1 MKDLRDEYI
10 GRVVRG
16 KSFADVGGL
25 WGTVN
30 EKISVAHAYGASA
43 LTMLDITPLE
53 HELWRL
59 FEERRRTLHLPE
71 VQHVSGDVVMLAET
85 DSCPPFDVVHC
96 SGILYHMPDPIRFLV
111 ALRKITR
118 EFLVLTSVVT
128 APHLKNQ
135 HGELRIPQA
144 AVLFVPAL
152 QSQERAIL
160 QAYWQQF
167 VGDNAIGLTREVQIW
182 QLDAYAYAPWLWL
195 PTADALRA
203 MCVAAGFSYQD
214 GGYFWNNNA
223 YIQLLSVEA
232 NEL

>member
-1 MKDLRDEYI
+1 VKDLRDEYI

-53 HELWRL
+53 HELWHL
-59 FEERRRTLHLPE
+59 FEERRRTLHLLE
-71 VQHVSGDVVMLAET
+71 VQCVSGDVVMLAET
-85 DSCPPFDVVHC
+85 DSCPQFDVVHC

-128 APHLKNQ
+128 ASQLKNQ

-152 QSQERAIL
+152 QGQERATL

-167 VGDNAIGLTREVQIW
+167 VGDNAIGLTQAVPTWRP
-182 QLDAYAYAPWLWL
+182 DDYAPWWWL
-195 PTADALRA
+195 PTVDALRA
-203 MCVAAGFSYQD
+203 MCRTAGFDPQEGD
-214 GGYFWNNNA
+214 YFWNNNA
-223 YIQLLSVEA
+223 YVQLLSVRE
-232 NEL
+232 